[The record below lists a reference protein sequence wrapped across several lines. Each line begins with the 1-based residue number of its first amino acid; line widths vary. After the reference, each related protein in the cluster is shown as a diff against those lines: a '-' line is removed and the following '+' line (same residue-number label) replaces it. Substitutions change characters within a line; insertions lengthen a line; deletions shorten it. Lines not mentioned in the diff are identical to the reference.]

1 MPASVTFRHA
11 HLGCFVP
18 RFDRHR
24 RRYRYQLRTGCHN
37 LRALRRNGLLAQTQ
51 RQQVQRR
58 LQPGQT
64 MEQREQVGDFR
75 AVAAVRTAPEEPEQE
90 PH

>member
-1 MPASVTFRHA
+1 MN
-11 HLGCFVP
+11 LDYFVP

-37 LRALRRNGLLAQTQ
+37 LPALRRNGLPAQTQ
-51 RQQVQRR
+51 LQQVQRR

-64 MEQREQVGDFR
+64 LAQREQVGDFH
-75 AVAAVRTAPEEPEQE
+75 AVVVVRIAPEEPEQE